1 LEKSCLFF
9 AVVISAFDAC
19 DNLGKHGIKPASQL
33 VTKHKLFSSS
43 KAGNQK
49 PSAKC
54 SLSQATAQISGLA
67 GGKKLG
73 FGIWSLQLG
82 IWDFWGGLVFGVW
95 DFHDVWVLVLGASS
109 TVSRYAGTLPLRFA
123 KMQNLDKHGLGT
135 LVTLVTLPNPG
146 RGGENLQICDLAL
159 GASLKSFSIAS
170 SQIKTLKAKSRVP
183 RVQTPSSRLLTFV
196 LNLLG

>member
-33 VTKHKLFSSS
+33 VTKHKLCH
-43 KAGNQK
+43 KLEIKNLRQNAACHK
-49 PSAKC
+49 LPPKSAVWPGGRNWDLEFGAC
-54 SLSQATAQISGLA
+54 SLEFGI
-67 GGKKLG
+67 
-73 FGIWSLQLG
+73 FGIW
-82 IWDFWGGLVFGVW
+82 DLVFGVW

-109 TVSRYAGTLPLRFA
+109 TVSRHAGTLPLRFA